1 MKFRI
6 VIFLSSVQPDGEER
20 SLKTTC
26 VTGKAEEKASTSEV
40 RRIEGI
46 VFLYLVYTH
55 VARFLTIE
63 FHEFVPNVMVHKSCM
78 KPLVIHGWKLLYSY
92 YFGVTS
98 LTHLKLIVKIGHL
111 YSFKMFDWAN

>member
-46 VFLYLVYTH
+46 VF
-55 VARFLTIE
+55 FI
-63 FHEFVPNVMVHKSCM
+63 FS
-78 KPLVIHGWKLLYSY
+78 LYSC
-92 YFGVTS
+92 G
-98 LTHLKLIVKIGHL
+98 KIPDH
-111 YSFKMFDWAN
+111 